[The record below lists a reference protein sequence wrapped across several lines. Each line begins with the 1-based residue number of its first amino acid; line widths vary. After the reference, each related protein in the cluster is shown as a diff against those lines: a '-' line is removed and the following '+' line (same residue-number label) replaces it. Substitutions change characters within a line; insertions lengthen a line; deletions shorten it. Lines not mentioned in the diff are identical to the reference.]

1 MSVESVIWSTE
12 SDQRRARAS
21 AHKPVAVSVIIPVYN
36 EDRNIP
42 RLLERLFP
50 VLEHLNCA
58 FEVIAVND
66 GSSDRSMD
74 ELRKAASARVE
85 FKVVSLAR
93 NYGQTAAI
101 MAGIDHA
108 SGQIIVPMDADLQ
121 NDPADIPMLLAK
133 IEEGYDV
140 VSGWRKDRKD
150 TAVRRNFMSR
160 IANWLISKIS
170 GVHLHDFG
178 CSMKAYRRDVIE
190 HVRLYGEM
198 HRFVPIYAAWYG
210 ARITEVEVQHHP
222 REYGT
227 SHYGLER
234 IIKVTLDLIVVRF
247 LDRFLGKPIY
257 IFGGFGLIW
266 LVGAFA
272 TLFYVFYLKF
282 VEGLSM
288 IQTPLPVLAAMC
300 FMMGI
305 TSILIGLLAEILVRI
320 YFEARSRVIY
330 HAREKL
336 NFDVSGPPPA

>member
-1 MSVESVIWSTE
+1 MKSGAITRSIEF
-12 SDQRRARAS
+12 DRRLGQS
-21 AHKPVAVSVIIPVYN
+21 PGHGPVRVSVIVPVYN
-36 EDRNIP
+36 EDENIP
-42 RLLERLFP
+42 RLIERLFP
-50 VLEHLNCA
+50 VLDNLKCS
-58 FEVIAVND
+58 FEVVAVND
-66 GSSDRSMD
+66 GSTDRSME
-74 ELRKAASARVE
+74 ELRKAAAARAE
-85 FKVVSLAR
+85 FRVVSLAR

-101 MAGIDHA
+101 MAGLDHA
-108 SGQIIVPMDADLQ
+108 SGDIIVPMDADLQ
-121 NDPADIPMLLAK
+121 NDPTDIPMLLAK

-140 VSGWRKDRKD
+140 VSGWRKNRRDK
-150 TAVRRNFMSR
+150 ALRRNLMSR
-160 IANWLISKIS
+160 LANVLISHIS

-178 CSMKAYRRDVIE
+178 CSLKAYRRGVIE

-222 REYGT
+222 REYGA
-227 SHYGLER
+227 SNYGLER
-234 IIKVTLDLIVVRF
+234 IIKVALDLIVVRF

-257 IFGGFGLIW
+257 VFGGFGLIW

-272 TLFYVFYLKF
+272 TLLYVFYLKF
-282 VEGLSM
+282 VDGLSM

-320 YFEARSRVIY
+320 YFEARSKVIY

-336 NFDVSGPPPA
+336 NFDVSGSPPA